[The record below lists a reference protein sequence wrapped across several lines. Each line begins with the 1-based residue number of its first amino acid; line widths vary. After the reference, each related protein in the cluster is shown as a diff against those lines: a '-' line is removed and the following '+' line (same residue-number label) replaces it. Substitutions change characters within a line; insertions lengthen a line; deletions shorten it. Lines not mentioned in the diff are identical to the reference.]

1 MKINTENLPYTISPK
16 LIILLEKLTDDLDG
30 VGITVN
36 FRDPTYSAKFG
47 GYHPV
52 EIRISSNGE
61 IEFITDFA
69 YVGLGQ
75 DAELVKE
82 IDFDFSC
89 GIFGHVYCPDKPIEV
104 GYHLYSIWEMNFL
117 SYVEMDIFTV
127 TISED

>member
-16 LIILLEKLTDDLDG
+16 LINLLEQFTRDKGD

-52 EIRISSNGE
+52 EIRISAKGE
-61 IEFITDFA
+61 IEYITDFA
-69 YVGLGQ
+69 YVGMGQ

-82 IDFDFSC
+82 IDFDFS
-89 GIFGHVYCPDKPIEV
+89 GGVFGHVYMPDKPITD
-104 GYHLYSIWEMNFL
+104 GYHLFNIWEMNFL
-117 SYVEMDIFTV
+117 SYVEMDVFTV
-127 TISED
+127 TISHD